1 MLNDWLKFLA
11 RDYLSVWLK
20 IMNSHTVLKC
30 EQAAEPSIHAF
41 ECVVAGKD
49 YELSGEIRVTR
60 GYPLLSPLARKTW
73 VELINLC

>member
-1 MLNDWLKFLA
+1 
-11 RDYLSVWLK
+11 
-20 IMNSHTVLKC
+20 MNSHTVLKC

-60 GYPLLSPLARKTW
+60 GYPLLSPLARKT
-73 VELINLC
+73 